1 MQVSDGLKN
10 FKCGILLPSFNFI
23 HVAFI
28 AADLVRHILT
38 CQTLLH
44 TQLCN
49 DCSKGF
55 LSCLSCALKGATHV
69 TIITWL
75 TLFCLSVITTK
86 PMRGHDNN
94 NMKTSKT
101 FDVTEKARIYHTLAQ
116 MSSSFSSIVRYCEE
130 LELNG
135 ALTPGFK
142 RLFQAFTVEVQ
153 AELNLQVLEHMDR
166 IESSDWRTSGRVRDR
181 WEKYLRTE
189 PKKRTA
195 KKSR

>member
-1 MQVSDGLKN
+1 MHVSDGLKN
-10 FKCGILLPSFNFI
+10 FICGVLLPSFNFI

-38 CQTLLH
+38 CKSLFY

-49 DCSKGF
+49 DCSNGL
-55 LSCLSCALKGATHV
+55 LSCLSLTLEGTAHV
-69 TIITWL
+69 RIITWL
-75 TLFCLSVITTK
+75 TLFRLSVITTK
-86 PMRGHDNN
+86 PMRFDDNN

-135 ALTPGFK
+135 ALTPHSK
-142 RLFQAFTVEVQ
+142 RLFQASTVEVQ

-166 IESSDWRTSGRVRDR
+166 IESSDRRTSGRVRDR
-181 WEKYLRTE
+181 REKYFRSA

-195 KKSR
+195 K

>member
-1 MQVSDGLKN
+1 MGVSDGLKN
-10 FKCGILLPSFNFI
+10 FIGGVLLPSFDLI

-38 CQTLLH
+38 CKPLFY
-44 TQLCN
+44 TQLRN
-49 DCSKGF
+49 DFSNGL
-55 LSCLSCALKGATHV
+55 LSCLSLTLEGTAHV
-69 TIITWL
+69 RIITWL
-75 TLFCLSVITTK
+75 TLFRLSVITTK
-86 PMRGHDNN
+86 PMRFDDNN

-135 ALTPGFK
+135 ALTPHSK

-181 WEKYLRTE
+181 REKYFRSA

-195 KKSR
+195 K